1 MRKKKKKDLSVG
13 DHIKEILSKKRVGE
27 IVSILEDSK
36 TNPTI
41 ECIELHPKE
50 LFPYE
55 GPLGQHK
62 KFKVRK
68 KSCKPYV
75 PRKDLFKKEGF
86 KSGGYLINKMGGRV
100 RYGMIVGF
108 LNQEEGLYPHSYDT
122 GEHNGKDLL
131 ECIRVDENI
140 RRMLDVDG
148 KPVKFISDPSNCK
161 PVKVI
166 RTDDKGN
173 PITDVRLDVP
183 NNE

>member
-1 MRKKKKKDLSVG
+1 MKKKKKDLSVG

-27 IVSILEDSK
+27 ITSILEDSK

-55 GPLGQHK
+55 GSLGQHK
-62 KFKVRK
+62 KFRVRK
-68 KSCKPYV
+68 ENCKSYI

-86 KSGGYLINKMGGRV
+86 KSGSYLVNKTGGRV
-100 RYGMIVGF
+100 RYGMIIGF

-131 ECIRVDENI
+131 ECVRVDDQI
-140 RRMLDVDG
+140 RRMLDRDG
-148 KPVKFISDPSNCK
+148 NPVKFVADPNNCK
-161 PVKVI
+161 PIKLI
-166 RTDDKGN
+166 TRDEKGN
-173 PITDVRLDVP
+173 PITNVRLDVP

>member
-1 MRKKKKKDLSVG
+1 MPKKKKRELSIG
-13 DHIKEILSKKRVGE
+13 DHIKEIGLKKRVGE

-41 ECIELHPKE
+41 ECIEIHEKE
-50 LFPYE
+50 LYPIERSTGEY
-55 GPLGQHK
+55 K
-62 KFKVRK
+62 KFKVK
-68 KSCKPYV
+68 KNNCKQYT
-75 PRKDLFKKEGF
+75 PRKNLFKKEGF
-86 KSGGYLINKMGGRV
+86 KSGGYLMNKMGGRV

-131 ECIRVDENI
+131 ECIQVQPDL
-140 RRMLDVDG
+140 RRMLDADG